1 MNTKTTNQSNSQY
14 SLVNILGI
22 WLLLGLLLTSCG
34 KKEKAPLTVPKGSQ
48 AGDLVD
54 LEPCTYKVDK
64 VEYDADCGTLVVPE
78 NRSNLESRLIVK
90 GFNNPVETN
99 KE

>member
-1 MNTKTTNQSNSQY
+1 MTAKMKRALRIVGTTMAVIA
-14 SLVNILGI
+14 SL
-22 WLLLGLLLTSCG
+22 SMAACG
-34 KKEKAPLTVPKGSQ
+34 KKEKAPLTVPKGAQ

-54 LEPCTYKVDK
+54 LEPCTYKEDK
-64 VEYDADCGTLVVPE
+64 VEYAADCGTLVVPE